1 MRKIA
6 FLMAGAATG
15 KLTGELARREKILQT
30 IVTPGTRID
39 IFGLEEDPEK
49 SHLGTIQSQYEAWV
63 STPRELECA
72 MAAERAGYQAVIIP
86 CGGDPGVAPLR
97 EVLKIPVV
105 PPGAA
110 AKHVCSMLGRRFS
123 ILTTGRG
130 PPRRME
136 IHERNGLLKLVS
148 IHPIG
153 LSVPDVRVKPKE
165 AYEAMVREG
174 RRAVEEHGADSVTY
188 GCMSMGFLMV
198 DDELSQEI
206 GVPAVNPVRTA
217 VKMAEMF
224 IDLKLTHSKL
234 AYPIPPSLR
243 GEAEGNGGE
252 S

>member
-6 FLMAGAATG
+6 FLTAGAATG
-15 KLTGELARREKILQT
+15 KLTGELARREKILRT
-30 IVTPGTRID
+30 IATSGTRID
-39 IFGLEEDPEK
+39 VFGLEEDPQK

-72 MAAERAGYQAVIIP
+72 MAAERVGYQAVIIP

-97 EVLKIPVV
+97 EILKIPVV
-105 PPGAA
+105 PPGAT

-136 IHERNGLLKLVS
+136 IHERDGLLKLVS

-153 LSVPDVRVKPKE
+153 LSVPEVRLKPKE

-206 GVPAVNPVRTA
+206 GVAAVNPVKTA
-217 VKMAEMF
+217 VKVAEMF
-224 IDLKLTHSKL
+224 IDLGLTHSKL